1 MKNIVIAISLVSSLS
16 VGVQAYD
23 QANRIHD
30 MQMME
35 TSMAEIQKGI
45 LYNNNKMIF
54 KGIDG
59 LKKASVKVDV
69 TEKTEMNYS
78 SKFAKQ
84 KAENIMKFADKIKVN
99 ATDNH
104 MHAASSNYTKVL
116 NQCISCRNK
125 IRKWNQVK

>member
-116 NQCISCRNK
+116 NQCISCHNK
-125 IRKWNQVK
+125 IRKWNQ